1 MRGGTHLGRTIPSLP
16 SLRKQGDMLSYIT
29 TRGRKGKRKNKK
41 GEGESQREPKE
52 NKGEGEGGEG
62 GGEGEG
68 ESEGESEGEGG
79 RGRGEGEGEE
89 REEREE
95 GRESQGKEEV
105 VDHLAQPCPGG
116 LGPQDKSDSRNGRRT
131 SPGANTTA
139 PPAYRGPAD

>member
-29 TRGRKGKRKNKK
+29 TRGRKGKKK
-41 GEGESQREPKE
+41 KKREGESQREPKE
-52 NKGEGEGGEG
+52 NEAEGEG
-62 GGEGEG
+62 GGEGGGEG

-116 LGPQDKSDSRNGRRT
+116 LGPQDKSDSQNSRKT